1 MSVTLHGAAYSVY
14 VRIVR
19 LALAEKGVAHDHV
32 EVDIFAA
39 GGPPPEHLARHP
51 FGKIPTLSHDGFTL
65 FETAAIC
72 RYIDEA
78 FDGPALLPRDAR
90 SRARAAQVIGLLD
103 AYGYRAMVWDVYVQ
117 LAGDAAQEGTTDPAV
132 VEAGMARSETVL
144 DVLERFGAE
153 GHVLDGER
161 ITLADL
167 HAAPMLAYFMATA
180 QGREAVAARPQ
191 LAAWVSAMRQRPSVS
206 QTRPAEA
213 AW

>member
-19 LALAEKGVAHDHV
+19 LALAEKGVAHDHE

-39 GGPPPEHLARHP
+39 GGPPPEHLVRHP

-78 FDGPALLPRDAR
+78 FDGPPLLPRDAR
-90 SRARAAQVIGLLD
+90 GRARAAQVIGLLD

-117 LAGDAAQEGTTDPAV
+117 LAGDAAEEGTTDPAGV
-132 VEAGMARSETVL
+132 VAG
-144 DVLERFGAE
+144 GAG
-153 GHVLDGER
+153 GHKG
-161 ITLADL
+161 
-167 HAAPMLAYFMATA
+167 AAPRCHHMIDGRTSAPPCA
-180 QGREAVAARPQ
+180 QGG
-191 LAAWVSAMRQRPSVS
+191 RQA
-206 QTRPAEA
+206 TRG
-213 AW
+213 

>member
-19 LALAEKGVAHDHV
+19 LALAEKGVAHDHE
-32 EVDIFAA
+32 EVDIFAS

-51 FGKIPTLSHDGFTL
+51 FGKIPTFTHDGFTL

-78 FDGPALLPRDAR
+78 FDGPPLMPSGAR
-90 SRARAAQVIGLLD
+90 GRARAAQAIGLLD

-117 LAGDAAQEGTTDPAV
+117 LAGDAARDGTSDPAV
-132 VEAGMARSETVL
+132 VEAGLERGAVVL
-144 DVLERFGAE
+144 DVLERLGAE
-153 GHVLDGER
+153 GHVLGGET

-180 QGREAVAARPQ
+180 PGREAVAAHPH
-191 LAAWVSAMRQRPSVS
+191 LAAWVGAMQQRPSVS
-206 QTRPAEA
+206 ETRPPEA